1 MDLGVPWF
9 QNVSDEAMWGGMF
22 GASKF
27 NKLRRRSYYLTETQF
42 HSNFIFPYALCM
54 VYLPTQ
60 LGDFVQ
66 ANVGKYS
73 IH

>member
-1 MDLGVPWF
+1 
-9 QNVSDEAMWGGMF
+9 
-22 GASKF
+22 
-27 NKLRRRSYYLTETQF
+27 
-42 HSNFIFPYALCM
+42 M

-73 IH
+73 STKEHLGDRIYDGCNVCALKNEFI